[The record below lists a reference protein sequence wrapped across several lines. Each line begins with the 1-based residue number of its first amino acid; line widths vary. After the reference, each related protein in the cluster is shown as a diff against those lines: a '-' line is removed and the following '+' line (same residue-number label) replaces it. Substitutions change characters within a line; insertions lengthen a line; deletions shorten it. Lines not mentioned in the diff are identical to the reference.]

1 MYWTFVWYVLN
12 LCLICT
18 GLLPDMY
25 WTSVWYVLDDFC
37 LICTGLLSDMYWTSV
52 WYVLDFCLICLDFC
66 LICTRLLSDMY
77 WTSGWY
83 GLDFCLICTGLL
95 SDMYWISVWYVL
107 VLVVHLRP
115 VKGSRCFL
123 EQETLPLLLITGWFQ
138 ERIRTWFP
146 LTKMAC
152 FTIELN

>member
-1 MYWTFVWYVLN
+1 MPITKWVNKWLHTLDIIKVSNYWT
-12 LCLICT
+12 
-18 GLLPDMY
+18 GLADMY
-25 WTSVWYVLDDFC
+25 WTGWYVLDFC
-37 LICTGLLSDMYWTSV
+37 LICTGLMSDMYWTSAWYVLDFCLICTGRLLSDMYWTSV
-52 WYVLDFCLICLDFC
+52 WYV
-66 LICTRLLSDMY
+66 
-77 WTSGWY
+77 
-83 GLDFCLICTGLL
+83 LDFCLICTGLL

-107 VLVVHLRP
+107 VLIVHLRP